1 MTTTQIIAAAVIS
14 GVGSVP
20 LTYAAAKLTTTQPV
34 SFDVNAEAELIA
46 AVLAEP
52 SQYRLVCAAEPADF
66 TWAPHRNIWAAF
78 DSLAIP
84 CVDMAHINEA
94 KKSGVPALTL
104 KVTEPEDLRAAVI
117 AALEK
122 PDDLSELDGVREDV
136 PVLRSGRH
144 VIEAAADRNAY
155 AGSSAVQNTGERDT
169 PMRRIYAAPRLARLG
184 IVAGIAATGAAAA
197 TYAASG
203 GWLVVTAILCWTF
216 VLSVIALVDYDT
228 MYIDM
233 RVFWAGSAL
242 SLGLAVAAAGTSE
255 LRTALTYSVGAVAGL
270 WIFGALYRKLRGVTG
285 LGAGDLFLVGP
296 LMAFPILLGATP
308 AAAFTGLWVGMVAA
322 VLVVGIGVASGRR
335 RRDAAFA
342 FGPYLALGWPFG
354 WALTV
359 FLSI

>member
-66 TWAPHRNIWAAF
+66 TWAAHRNIWAAF

-117 AALEK
+117 AALEN
-122 PDDLSELDGVREDV
+122 PDDLSELDGVRDDV

-169 PMRRIYAAPRLARLG
+169 PMRRVYAAPRLPRLAV
-184 IVAGIAATGAAAA
+184 VASIAASGAAAA

-203 GWLVVTAILCWTF
+203 GWL
-216 VLSVIALVDYDT
+216 
-228 MYIDM
+228 
-233 RVFWAGSAL
+233 SAL

-255 LRTALTYSVGAVAGL
+255 LRTALTYSIGAVAGL
-270 WIFGALYRKLRGVTG
+270 WVFGAAYRKLRGVTG

-322 VLVVGIGVASGRR
+322 VLVVGIGVVSGRR